1 MKSEERIKVL
11 TGVRRCGKS
20 SIMELVRR
28 QLLAEG
34 VSAQNLL
41 FLNLDNGSYNKDGIP
56 QTEEREYR
64 PLETIPDNYPK
75 YVLTMDH
82 LLQQRN
88 GIINLNLIDF
98 FLEQKRF

>member
-28 QLLAEG
+28 QLLAES

-56 QTEEREYR
+56 
-64 PLETIPDNYPK
+64 P
-75 YVLTMDH
+75 
-82 LLQQRN
+82 
-88 GIINLNLIDF
+88 IIKNTG
-98 FLEQKRF
+98 